1 MKNTTSSDT
10 LAILSCWVP
19 LIADHGHHGLS
30 WPKRAVIATK
40 TRRGYKEAWLG
51 YHQRTVSNEV
61 LAIQL
66 GFEGRQKKHLRFQ
79 ARGEVTKVVFW
90 NTGWWFG
97 TMEFYFSIQLG
108 MSSFQLTFTHIFQR
122 GRSTTSQI
130 YINHKHS

>member
-10 LAILSCWVP
+10 LAIVSCWVP

-40 TRRGYKEAWLG
+40 TRRGYKEAWLRG
-51 YHQRTVSNEV
+51 HQRTVSNEV

-66 GFEGRQKKHLRFQ
+66 GFEGQKKHLRFQ

-90 NTGWWFG
+90 NTGWWLEPWIFFHSVG
-97 TMEFYFSIQLG
+97 NVIFPTDVHSYFSEG
-108 MSSFQLTFTHIFQR
+108 
-122 GRSTTSQI
+122 
-130 YINHKHS
+130 